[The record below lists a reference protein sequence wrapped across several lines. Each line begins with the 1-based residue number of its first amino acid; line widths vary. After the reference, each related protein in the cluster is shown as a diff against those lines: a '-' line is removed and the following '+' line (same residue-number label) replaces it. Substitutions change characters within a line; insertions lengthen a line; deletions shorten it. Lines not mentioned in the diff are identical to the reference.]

1 MSADDSGK
9 RQPLSAQ
16 IGITSLLILAIT
28 FAGFA

>member
-9 RQPLSAQ
+9 RQPLTAQ
-16 IGITSLLILAIT
+16 TRITSLLILAIT